1 MIKMFDTNVSIQLM
15 DSAGVVYSGFV
26 EVPAITDF
34 GSMAMIILAV
44 LVFFELLELIMHNRR
59 I

>member
-1 MIKMFDTNVSIQLM
+1 MFDTNVSIQLM
-15 DSAGVVYSGFV
+15 DSAGVAYTGFA
-26 EVPAITDF
+26 EVTAIADF